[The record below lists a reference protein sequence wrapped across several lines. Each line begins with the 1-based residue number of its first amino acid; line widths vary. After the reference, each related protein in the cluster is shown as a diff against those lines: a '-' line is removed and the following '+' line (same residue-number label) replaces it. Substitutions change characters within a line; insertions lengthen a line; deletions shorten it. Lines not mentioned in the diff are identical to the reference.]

1 MAYHSIELRKTDI
14 ESAGWKHDIN
24 QAIEDNNDKKSN
36 VIRGFMGLSVTILG
50 MLFAALW
57 FTIQDQDQKAIM
69 QMMIAINKS
78 DAEQTLKVDNRGCC
92 FLHELTDAIF
102 RK

>member
-1 MAYHSIELRKTDI
+1 LLF
-14 ESAGWKHDIN
+14 
-24 QAIEDNNDKKSN
+24 DKKSN

-78 DAEQTLKVDNRGCC
+78 DAEQTLKVFQKIM
-92 FLHELTDAIF
+92 FLLSKQPQPLLLRLA
-102 RK
+102 

>member
-1 MAYHSIELRKTDI
+1 MVSLK
-14 ESAGWKHDIN
+14 
-24 QAIEDNNDKKSN
+24 DNNDKKSN

-78 DAEQTLKVDNRGCC
+78 DAEQTLKVGQLR
-92 FLHELTDAIF
+92 LEIRTLYKIF
-102 RK
+102 AFQGHFFAPSYFRIIFIVCHI